1 MAVAM
6 LWMVTLGG
14 EQEISD
20 DKSIISDPLG
30 SDQADRRARSQT
42 ASAYSLSCFVN
53 GLLTVVAQLLN
64 GESLTLGRLFPLPLS
79 HFNDL
84 AFADSS

>member
-53 GLLTVVAQLLN
+53 GLLTVVAQLQ
-64 GESLTLGRLFPLPLS
+64 GR
-79 HFNDL
+79 
-84 AFADSS
+84 

>member
-6 LWMVTLGG
+6 LWIVTLGG

-20 DKSIISDPLG
+20 DEPIISDRLP
-30 SDQADRRARSQT
+30 RSQT
-42 ASAYSLSCFVN
+42 SSAYSLSCFVN

-84 AFADSS
+84 AFANSS

>member
-14 EQEISD
+14 EQEVSDDEPLISD
-20 DKSIISDPLG
+20 RDSL
-30 SDQADRRARSQT
+30 SQPS
-42 ASAYSLSCFVN
+42 SAYSLSCFVN
-53 GLLTVVAQLLN
+53 GLLTIVAQLLM
-64 GESLTLGRLFPLPLS
+64 GKSLTFGSLFPLPLS

-84 AFADSS
+84 AFANSS